1 MVEELLPDEEI
12 DGGVIEDGFVEDE
25 ENGVEDLEDLDSEF
39 PEIVDE
45 MTLDEYILTGGE
57 TKKSLKHLKTGGK
70 KTLKMPKLSGGS
82 KTADHLK
89 SKHIKTKHDHHGHHS
104 KKTKDSPHS
113 KLSKSRNKIADDL
126 LSGDELLLTSKGA
139 KSKHSMK
146 KTKDSP
152 HSKLSKSHN
161 KLADDLLSGDE
172 LLLTSKG
179 VKDEKGKHSMKKNKD
194 SPHSKLSK
202 GDLLSKVHAKGM
214 KGEQVLTTKAKGSDA
229 SFKVSK
235 GGPTLSGQIMK
246 ETGSKGKGN

>member
-104 KKTKDSPHS
+104 KKTKDSPH
-113 KLSKSRNKIADDL
+113 L
-126 LSGDELLLTSKGA
+126 
-139 KSKHSMK
+139 
-146 KTKDSP
+146 
-152 HSKLSKSHN
+152 KLSKSHN
-161 KLADDLLSGDE
+161 KLADDLLSEDE

-179 VKDEKGKHSMKKNKD
+179 VKDEKSNYSMKKNKD

-214 KGEQVLTTKAKGSDA
+214 KGEQVLTTKAKESDT
-229 SFKVSK
+229 SFKGSK
-235 GGPTLSGQIMK
+235 GGPTLSSKSMK